1 MGSYVKITESVIIG
15 DPIYV
20 KMPTLKGTILW
31 PFMYILDSV
40 MFVVQIKDKAFIH
53 HPLTLGFYVKNNNR
67 GFWVAL
73 KLKARY
79 SSI

>member
-31 PFMYILDSV
+31 PFMYILGSV
-40 MFVVQIKDKAFIH
+40 KLKIKLLFTT
-53 HPLTLGFYVKNNNR
+53 PWPWGFYVKKTQQKPWPLGGTKTR
-67 GFWVAL
+67 
-73 KLKARY
+73 
-79 SSI
+79 S